1 MTDTDFEYPSDAQGV
16 SSALG
21 AWGAA
26 WQSGRCSPD
35 DVLDVLGWW
44 SARHRVLAA
53 DAVAAESLS
62 LDPTGEETD
71 ALLRLIRGG
80 VATSGLAVLLV
91 APGDMLGLPLR
102 GPVTNAALDSGELL
116 VVPGQY
122 ALVPRRLDRYT
133 IGWGVH
139 TLGTATVPIIHS
151 LAAVE
156 YELREGIR
164 SAADLLDG
172 LRMPRTG
179 TAGSLPDPREKIAEL
194 TRLAAQQLPPGVNA
208 RAERILEQAA
218 HVAAILA
225 VAQQAAPDFGFSV
238 GAQNTGDTALR
249 ELGRTVRVARMSAT
263 NAVISELL
271 SGNRV

>member
-53 DAVAAESLS
+53 DAVAAQSLS
-62 LDPTGEETD
+62 LDPGGEESD
-71 ALLRLIRGG
+71 ALLRLVRSGG
-80 VATSGLAVLLV
+80 AAAGLAVLLV
-91 APGDMLGLPLR
+91 APGDMLGLPPR
-102 GPVTNAALDSGELL
+102 GPVTNAALESGELL
-116 VVPGQY
+116 VVPGRY

-139 TLGTATVPIIHS
+139 TIDTATIPIIHS

-156 YELREGIR
+156 YELRESIR
-164 SAADLLDG
+164 SAAELLDG

-179 TAGSLPDPREKIAEL
+179 AGSLPDPREKVAEL
-194 TRLAAQQLPPGVNA
+194 TRLAAQQLPPGVNV

-225 VAQQAAPDFGFSV
+225 VAQQAAPDFGFNV
-238 GAQNTGDTALR
+238 GEQNTGDTALR

>member
-1 MTDTDFEYPSDAQGV
+1 MTDTDFDYPSDAQGV

-62 LDPTGEETD
+62 LDPNGEESD
-71 ALLRLIRGG
+71 ALLRLIRSG
-80 VATSGLAVLLV
+80 VSTSGLAVLLV

-102 GPVTNAALDSGELL
+102 GPATTAALESGELL

-179 TAGSLPDPREKIAEL
+179 AAGLLPDPREKVAEL

-225 VAQQAAPDFGFSV
+225 VAQQAAPDFGFNA
-238 GAQNTGDTALR
+238 GAQNTGDSALR

>member
-1 MTDTDFEYPSDAQGV
+1 MTDTDFDYPSDAQGV

-62 LDPTGEETD
+62 LDPNGEESD
-71 ALLRLIRGG
+71 ALLRLIRSG
-80 VATSGLAVLLV
+80 VSTSGLAVLLV
-91 APGDMLGLPLR
+91 APGDMLGLPPR
-102 GPVTNAALDSGELL
+102 GPATTAALESGELL

-179 TAGSLPDPREKIAEL
+179 AADLLPDPREKVAEL

-225 VAQQAAPDFGFSV
+225 VAQQAAPDFGFNA
-238 GAQNTGDTALR
+238 GAQNTGDSALR